1 MKEVW
6 RVPPAGQV
14 VHTLGWPLR
23 LATKYREYG
32 GSWLYPMGDD
42 MISMGFVVGLDYA
55 DATLSAHDLLQE
67 FKTHPFI
74 RASSRAASGWP
85 GARRRSRGRFLR
97 PAQPDARAGRGA
109 RGDSAGFVDMMALKG
124 VHNAILSGTL
134 AAEAIYEALKAG
146 KATTPA
152 GLWGYTTRVR
162 ESAIWKSS
170 GRSATSAPRS
180 RRASST
186 AGWSTAC
193 RPRRSARPRA
203 SGCASSRTSPSRSSW
218 ARAAPATRSP
228 TASTSSTSSAACS
241 PAATR
246 PATTSRAT
254 SACRP
259 RSRSSWPRRGSG
271 CARRRSTRS
280 PTSRRTAPSRST

>member
-6 RVPPAGQV
+6 RVPRPLGKV
-14 VHTLGWPLR
+14 IHTLGWPLR

-55 DATLSAHDLLQE
+55 DATISGHDLLQE

-74 RASSRAASGWP
+74 HGLIEGGAAGLGREDDP
-85 GARRRSRGRFLR
+85 RRRFLR
-97 PAQPDARAGRGA
+97 PAEPDARAGRRA

-124 VHNAILSGTL
+124 VHQAILSGTL

-146 KATTPA
+146 KATTPPGSGATRPASA
-152 GLWGYTTRVR
+152 GRRSGAT
-162 ESAIWKSS
+162 S

-186 AGWSTAC
+186 AG
-193 RPRRSARPRA
+193 
-203 SGCASSRTSPSRSSW
+203 
-218 ARAAPATRSP
+218 
-228 TASTSSTSSAACS
+228 
-241 PAATR
+241 
-246 PATTSRAT
+246 
-254 SACRP
+254 
-259 RSRSSWPRRGSG
+259 
-271 CARRRSTRS
+271 
-280 PTSRRTAPSRST
+280 